1 MSTENS
7 MPHFVT
13 DVTIFGE
20 AAQRISAGEQ
30 TKDDVSLILWQIK
43 VAWDDHV
50 EARKSVGGAEQI
62 NDDELVEFMQGFAD
76 VVYPQKGG
84 ESC

>member
-30 TKDDVSLILWQIK
+30 TKDDVSLVLWQIK

-50 EARKSVGGAEQI
+50 EAKKSMGGAEPI
-62 NDDELVEFMQGFAD
+62 NDDDLVKFMQGFAD

-84 ESC
+84 EPC